1 MPIRPRFNGYRC
13 AVAIALCCL
22 TLVSAPVLSPL
33 PVHAQEA
40 PQGEL
45 RAYVIRHRNADEIAP
60 QLRNMLSG
68 LAGRSTV
75 TVDREGN
82 RLVVQGQSQS
92 QRLAQQVIQ
101 ALDQAESAAAPTAA
115 ASPAVVKS
123 YRVSGNLEGAA
134 EQLRQRFPASSGA
147 RIATDPRTRQLL
159 VIAPPELQQRVAATL
174 AGLNA
179 TGQNGASSEATP
191 PPAAARGAQPQ
202 PQRQEAS
209 SLPVPPPV
217 KPIPTAPAS
226 NAGPVPGAPLT
237 VAPYRLANMTWREFE
252 ASLGQLLGGRIQT
265 EAARNGEQVVVR
277 LATPEGLQAVIRV
290 DRPANQILFE
300 RTTQAAAWRQLAVA
314 LDTAKV
320 SAPGELQMVPLRN
333 ADPNKVQTAVS
344 LMRSGDLGE
353 ASDGGSNALRKRTSW
368 NGQMLAKVFQE
379 NGQPLQARPAAD
391 QPPAGDPANAE
402 AGEAIG
408 EDAAGL
414 LGPVQ
419 IEFLEGL
426 DVIIIRGRK
435 RDVERVQKLIAEIE
449 AISSETQ
456 PVVEV
461 HRLKHINGESAVALV
476 TELYEESLAARQGQ
490 VSIRAL
496 VEPNA
501 VLLIGRK
508 ESIQSV
514 IDLITK
520 LDQPATDTDSFTII
534 RLKYIAAITAEQT
547 IRNFFV
553 NVPGS
558 DETPRPGLGTKVK
571 VIADYRTNSLIVQAS
586 PRDLGEIRRLV
597 ESIDAKESDTSTEI
611 RVFRLKNA
619 LAIDLAEAL
628 LGAIRGE
635 IGSSTTTQPQVP
647 GAGGGGGGNQTQS
660 QVLRPASS
668 LEFKTVD
675 PESGKL
681 IRSGIMDD
689 VQVTADPNINALLV
703 RAPPESMELIAAL
716 IKELDQL
723 PDMEA
728 LIKVFTVVNS
738 DATNLAGM
746 LQSLFG
752 QQITAGQGNVN
763 GIFGITQPQAV
774 QSAGEGSLV
783 PLTFAVDVRTNSIIA
798 SGSASDLSV
807 VETLL
812 LRLDEADIAT
822 RQLTVVRLKN
832 APALDVANSITTF
845 LTSQRDLIQQ
855 QLLFNQAISP
865 YEQIEREVIV
875 VPEIVTNSLIVSA
888 TPLYYDEIMQV
899 IKELDFRPPMV
910 MVQVLIAE
918 VALDDAFELGVELGL
933 QDSLLF
939 DRGLAG
945 TARTPGF
952 NFLDENQFTTTGN
965 PGLPNSDTDFARENL
980 AGQALSA
987 LGVGRASSLPG
998 VGYGGLVLS
1007 AANESINILVRA
1019 LEQEGRLQ
1027 VLSRPQVMA
1036 LNNQQAFVQVGA
1048 DVSRITGT
1056 TITNG
1061 IVQNNIQDIETGLI
1075 LRIQPLINDDG
1086 VIVMDID
1093 AERSSVG
1100 SIQDG
1105 TVVGTNAQ
1113 GDPIVSPPINRT
1125 TAQTT
1130 ISAKSGQT
1138 VVFAGLMTSDR
1149 AEVERKVPF
1158 IGDVPFLGNL
1168 FRYDSSLVKKTE
1180 LLIIMTPHIIA
1191 DDEDYETIKMMES
1204 QRMTWCL
1211 GDVASIHGEVG
1222 LMSNGCLFCAE
1233 DIPVIYPDTDP
1244 YGMMP
1249 GTNGDLHQHQH
1260 KLNQPTLHNND
1271 GLRPTPVVPGTPIPV
1286 PPNPVDQVEFRPA
1299 EFGPARR
1306 LPPPTPVAQPYGPQP
1321 AAPTVQRV
1329 QFQGA
1334 AGTPTWTGQA
1344 IPAAGSTRQ

>member
-1 MPIRPRFNGYRC
+1 MSTRPRLNGYRC
-13 AVAIALCCL
+13 ALAVALCCAGQ
-22 TLVSAPVLSPL
+22 VFAPAISSNRCV
-33 PVHAQEA
+33 AQEQV
-40 PQGEL
+40 QGEV
-45 RAYVIRHRNADEIAP
+45 RAYPVRHRSAEDLAP

-68 LAGRSTV
+68 LSSSSGVS
-75 TVDREGN
+75 VDRDGN
-82 RLVVQGQSQS
+82 RLLVQGVAQ
-92 QRLAQQVIQ
+92 AQQLTQQVLQ
-101 ALDQAESAAAPTAA
+101 VLDQPAIPTNGVRAPSAEENS
-115 ASPAVVKS
+115 VVKS
-123 YRVSGNLEGAA
+123 YRVNGDLERIA
-134 EQLRQRFPASSGA
+134 EQLRVRYPANSGA
-147 RIATDPRTRQLL
+147 RIATDPRTHQLL
-159 VIAPPELQQRVAATL
+159 VIAPPTLQQRIAQEL
-174 AGLNA
+174 P
-179 TGQNGASSEATP
+179 GQTP
-191 PPAAARGAQPQ
+191 PPADAALDRGPQ
-202 PQRQEAS
+202 PT
-209 SLPVPPPV
+209 PP
-217 KPIPTAPAS
+217 AAGAEQPAAA
-226 NAGPVPGAPLT
+226 NTPPAAAANGYQL
-237 VAPYRLANMTWREFE
+237 RNLAWREFE
-252 ASLGQLLGGRIQT
+252 AGLGQLLAGRIRT
-265 EAARNGEQVVVR
+265 ETARNGEVVLVR
-277 LATPEGLQAVIRV
+277 LATAEGLQPVLRI
-290 DRPANQILFE
+290 DRPANRVDFE
-300 RTTQAAAWRQLAVA
+300 GTPQAAVWRQLVVA
-314 LDTAKV
+314 MDTAKLA
-320 SAPGELQMVPLRN
+320 APGELKMVPLRN

-344 LMRSGDLGE
+344 LMRAANNDEVTAME
-353 ASDGGSNALRKRTSW
+353 ANAGRKRGEW

-379 NGQPLQARPAAD
+379 NGQPLQPSAAGA
-391 QPPAGDPANAE
+391 QPDAGGQ
-402 AGEAIG
+402 AGTP
-408 EDAAGL
+408 DAAGPGDGGTEGNPSGDEGDGTGGL

-449 AISSETQ
+449 AISVETQ
-456 PVVEV
+456 PIVEV
-461 HRLKHINGESAVALV
+461 HHLKHINGEAAVALV
-476 TELYEESLAARQGQ
+476 TELYQESLSARQGQ

-496 VEPNA
+496 GEPNA

-514 IDLITK
+514 IDLISK
-520 LDQPATDTDSFTII
+520 LDQPATDAGNFVII
-534 RLKYIAAITAEQT
+534 RLKYIAALTAEQT
-547 IRNFFV
+547 IRGFFV
-553 NVPGS
+553 ADPGR
-558 DETPRPGLGTKVK
+558 DDNPRPGLGTQVK

-597 ESIDAKESDTSTEI
+597 ESIDAKDSDTSTEI

-619 LAIDLAEAL
+619 LAIDLSEAL

-635 IGSSTTTQPQVP
+635 IGTSGQAQPQIP
-647 GAGGGGGGNQTQS
+647 GGGGGGGTQTQS

-668 LEFKTVD
+668 LQFKTID
-675 PESGKL
+675 PQNGRL

-703 RAPPESMELIAAL
+703 RAPEESMELIAAL

-738 DATNLAGM
+738 DATNLAAM

-752 QQITAGQGNVN
+752 QQVTAGQGNVN
-763 GIFGITQPQAV
+763 GIFGFTQPQAV

-798 SGSASDLSV
+798 SGSSSDLIV

-812 LRLDEADIAT
+812 LRLDESDVAK

-888 TPLYYDEIMQV
+888 TPLYYEEIMQV

-945 TARTPGF
+945 TSRTPGF
-952 NFLDENQFTTTGN
+952 NFLDENQFSNQGT
-965 PGLPNSDTDFARENL
+965 PGLPNTATDVGRENL

-987 LGVGRASSLPG
+987 LGVGRTSSIPG
-998 VGYGGLVLS
+998 IGYGGLVLS
-1007 AANESINILVRA
+1007 AASESINILVRA

-1061 IVQNNIQDIETGLI
+1061 IVQNNIQDVETGLI

-1093 AERSSVG
+1093 AERSRVG
-1100 SIQDG
+1100 NIQDG
-1105 TVVGTNAQ
+1105 TVIGTDAQ
-1113 GDPIVSPPINRT
+1113 GNPIVSPPINRT

-1149 AEVERKVPF
+1149 ATTERKVPF
-1158 IGDVPFLGNL
+1158 VGDVPVLGNL
-1168 FRYDSSLVKKTE
+1168 FRYDADVVRKTE

-1222 LMSNGCLFCAE
+1222 LMSNGCLFCQ
-1233 DIPVIYPDTDP
+1233 DNIPVIYPDMDP
-1244 YGMMP
+1244 FGIVP
-1249 GTNGDLHQHQH
+1249 QNNGDLHQHHH
-1260 KLNQPTLHNND
+1260 KPGGPVIQGGLQPTPIE
-1271 GLRPTPVVPGTPIPV
+1271 GMPVPV
-1286 PPNPVDQVEFRPA
+1286 PPNPVDQVEYRAA

-1306 LPPPTPVAQPYGPQP
+1306 LPPPTPPQS
-1321 AAPTVQRV
+1321 APTVQRV
-1329 QFQGA
+1329 QYQGA
-1334 AGTPTWTGQA
+1334 NPAAPQWSGQA
-1344 IPAAGSTRQ
+1344 RPTGRSAAQ